1 MTIVNEN
8 QVENTQ
14 NTKPILPNFLIA
26 GSAKCGTS
34 SLHSYLAQHP
44 EIFMSKKKEPRFLSS
59 QGMSF
64 PLNGPLDYRVEKWIV
79 KNFSDYINLFK
90 DAGNHKIVGESS
102 ADTLYFYQKTIPVI
116 KKYLG
121 NPKIV
126 IVLRNPVKRSF
137 SAYQHLVRD
146 AREPL
151 SFEEA
156 LQQEAERVKNNWEL
170 IYHYRAVSFYSEPV
184 KAFLENFSNVKVVL
198 NEDLAKDPHRVLA
211 EVFEFLGVDK
221 TFTVMDSSTKHN
233 MSGKPR
239 SRWLHEFLFE
249 GHPLRNF
256 LRPVIRFF
264 IPSKQRKSISLKIQQ
279 KNLTQMKINPET
291 SSMLKNEFR
300 DEILKLEKILSRDLS
315 SWLK

>member
-1 MTIVNEN
+1 MTIANDN
-8 QVENTQ
+8 AVETSQ
-14 NTKPILPNFLIA
+14 NTTIILPNFLIA

-34 SLHSYLAQHP
+34 SLHNYLAQHP
-44 EIFMSKKKEPRFLSS
+44 DIFMSRRKEPRFLSS

-64 PLNGPLDYRVEKWIV
+64 PLNGPLDSRVEKWIV
-79 KNFSDYINLFK
+79 KTFSEYSDLFK
-90 DAGNHKIVGESS
+90 NAANHKVVGESS
-102 ADTLYFYQKTIPVI
+102 ADTLYFHKHTIPAI

-151 SFEEA
+151 SFEDA
-156 LQQEAERVKNNWEL
+156 LLKENDRVKNNWEL
-170 IYHYRAVSFYSEPV
+170 IYHYRSVSHYYEPV
-184 KAFLENFSNVKVVL
+184 KAFLENFKDVKVVF
-198 NEDLAKDPHRVLA
+198 NEELSKEPHRVLA
-211 EVFEFLGVDK
+211 EIFEFLGVDS
-221 TFTVMDSSTKHN
+221 TFKVKDSTTKHN

-239 SRWLHEFLFE
+239 SQWLHEFLFE

-264 IPSKQRKSISLKIQQ
+264 IPSKQRKKISLNIQQ
-279 KNLTQMKINPET
+279 KNLIQMKIKPET
-291 SSMLKNEFR
+291 GEMLKNEFR
-300 DEILKLEKILSRDLS
+300 DEILKLEKLLNRDLS

>member
-1 MTIVNEN
+1 MTIANEHP
-8 QVENTQ
+8 VETSKK
-14 NTKPILPNFLIA
+14 TDVILPNFLIA

-34 SLHSYLAQHP
+34 SLHNYLAQHP
-44 EIFMSKKKEPRFLSS
+44 DIFMSRRKEPRFISS

-64 PLNGPLDYRVEKWIV
+64 PLNGPLDFRVEKWYV
-79 KNFSDYINLFK
+79 KNFPDYCELFK
-90 DAGNHKIVGESS
+90 EAVKHKIVGESS
-102 ADTLYFYQKTIPVI
+102 ADTLYFHQQTIPVI

-146 AREPL
+146 DRESL
-151 SFEEA
+151 SFEDA
-156 LQQEAERVKNNWEL
+156 LLKENDRIKNNWEL
-170 IYHYRAVSFYSEPV
+170 IYHYRAVSHYYEPV
-184 KAFLENFSNVKVVL
+184 KAFLENFSDVKVVL
-198 NEDLAKDPHRVLA
+198 NEDLAKDPHRVLS
-211 EVFEFLGVDK
+211 EVFDFLGVDN
-221 TFTVMDSSTKHN
+221 TFKVKDSTTKHN

-291 SSMLKNEFR
+291 GAMLKNDFR
-300 DEILKLEKILSRDLS
+300 DEIIRLEKLLNRDLS

>member
-1 MTIVNEN
+1 MTIVNEQTTEASRKAN
-8 QVENTQ
+8 V
-14 NTKPILPNFLIA
+14 ILPNFLIA

-44 EIFMSKKKEPRFLSS
+44 DIFMSRKKEPRFISS
-59 QGMSF
+59 QAMTF
-64 PLNGPLDYRVEKWIV
+64 PLNGPLDFRVEKWYV
-79 KNFSDYINLFK
+79 KKFSDYCELFK
-90 DAGNHKIVGESS
+90 DAGNYKIVGESS
-102 ADTLYFYQKTIPVI
+102 ADTLYFYQQTIPVI

-146 AREPL
+146 ARESL
-151 SFEEA
+151 SFEDA
-156 LQQEAERVKNNWEL
+156 LLKEEDRIKNNWEL
-170 IYHYRAVSFYSEPV
+170 IYHYRAVSRYYEPI
-184 KAFLENFSNVKVVL
+184 KAFLENFNNVKIVL

-211 EVFEFLGVDK
+211 EVFEFLGVDT
-221 TFTVMDSSTKHN
+221 TFQVKDSTTKHN

-256 LRPVIRFF
+256 LRPIIRFF
-264 IPSKQRKSISLKIQQ
+264 IPGKQRKNISLKIQQ
-279 KNLTQMKINPET
+279 KNLTQIKINAET
-291 SSMLKNEFR
+291 GTMLKNEFR
-300 DEILKLEKILSRDLS
+300 DEIIKLEKLLNRDLS

>member
-1 MTIVNEN
+1 MTIVNDN
-8 QVENTQ
+8 PVETSQ
-14 NTKPILPNFLIA
+14 NTNIILPNFLIA

-44 EIFMSKKKEPRFLSS
+44 DIFMSRRKEPRFLSS

-64 PLNGPLDYRVEKWIV
+64 PLNGPLDSRVEKWIV
-79 KNFSDYINLFK
+79 KTFSEYCDLFR
-90 DAGNHKIVGESS
+90 DAANHKVVGESS
-102 ADTLYFYQKTIPVI
+102 ADTLYFYKHTIPVI

-151 SFEEA
+151 SFEDA
-156 LQQEAERVKNNWEL
+156 LLQENDRVKNNWEL
-170 IYHYRAVSFYSEPV
+170 IYHYRAVSHYYEPL
-184 KAFLENFSNVKVVL
+184 KAFLENFTNVKVVM
-198 NEDLAKDPHRVLA
+198 NEELAKEPHRVLS
-211 EVFEFLGVDK
+211 EVFEFLGVDN
-221 TFTVMDSSTKHN
+221 TFKVKDSTTKHN

-239 SRWLHEFLFE
+239 SQWLHEFLFE

-264 IPSKQRKSISLKIQQ
+264 IPSKQRKKISLNIQQ
-279 KNLTQMKINPET
+279 KNLVQMKIKPET
-291 SSMLKNEFR
+291 GEMLKNEFR
-300 DEILKLEKILSRDLS
+300 DEILKLEKLLNRDLS

>member
-1 MTIVNEN
+1 MTIANE
-8 QVENTQ
+8 QPV
-14 NTKPILPNFLIA
+14 NTKQHTDTILPNFLIA

-34 SLHSYLAQHP
+34 SLHSYIAQHP
-44 EIFMSKKKEPRFLSS
+44 DIFMSRKKEPRFISS

-79 KNFSDYINLFK
+79 KNFDDYINLFK
-90 DAGNHKIVGESS
+90 DAGDYKMVGESS
-102 ADTLYFYQKTIPVI
+102 ADTLYFYKHTIPVI

-151 SFEEA
+151 SFEDA
-156 LQQEAERVKNNWEL
+156 LQKESERIKNNWEL
-170 IYHYRAVSFYSEPV
+170 IYHYRAVSHYYEPI
-184 KAFLENFSNVKVVL
+184 KAFLENFTDVKVVL
-198 NEDLAKDPHRVLA
+198 NEDLAKQPHRVLS
-211 EVFEFLGVDK
+211 EVFEFLGVDNAFK
-221 TFTVMDSSTKHN
+221 VADSTTKHN
-233 MSGKPR
+233 LSGKPR
-239 SRWLHEFLFE
+239 SQWLHEFLFE

-256 LRPVIRFF
+256 LRPVVRFF
-264 IPSKQRKSISLKIQQ
+264 TSSKQRKNLSLKIQQ
-279 KNLTQMKINPET
+279 KNLAQLEINPEMA
-291 SSMLKNEFR
+291 SVLKNEFR
-300 DEILKLEKILSRDLS
+300 DEILKLEKLLNRDLS